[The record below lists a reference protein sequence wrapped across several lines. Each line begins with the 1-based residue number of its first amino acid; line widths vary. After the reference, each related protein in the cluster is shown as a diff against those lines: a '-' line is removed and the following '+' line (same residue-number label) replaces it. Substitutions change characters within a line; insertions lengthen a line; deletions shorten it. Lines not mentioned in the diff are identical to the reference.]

1 MDQMK
6 KKYGLILK
14 NKETTEK
21 VLKKTAVFGD
31 DDEEDDR
38 NIPVTSTNMSSASVI
53 RIQKAAE
60 REHQKAQAEDP
71 SIFDYDSNY
80 DEIQS
85 IKNEKKEESRKADK
99 NRESKYAENIIKA
112 HARRQL
118 EQFSREERQQAKERV
133 QEGDEFADKEVFV
146 TGAYRKQ
153 QEDVKKYREEEAEEA
168 RFNDMTSVQKQKL
181 WQVGFGQTLL
191 NDISRD
197 PTVIMKRK
205 KEQKNTRARLDSS
218 PSPTREKP
226 TEEIKKKSIYSDDE
240 EEEKVEDKPPKKN
253 FEGDLKPGLNTVTKK
268 AKTRAEQVRGNF
280 TPTPSSS
287 EAENSDDEDERR
299 GRRGRSKSD
308 SRERRGKSNKKEEEE
323 NVDIKHEVVKPKM
336 SLKEKLKPKKIDK
349 EARLAGL
356 KEILKQRNT
365 PEQIE
370 EMRQR
375 YFERRDSGLVVPPL

>member
-31 DDEEDDR
+31 EDEEDDR
-38 NIPVTSTNMSSASVI
+38 NIVN
-53 RIQKAAE
+53 
-60 REHQKAQAEDP
+60 P

-299 GRRGRSKSD
+299 GRRGRKKEGRRGRSKSD

-323 NVDIKHEVVKPKM
+323 NVDIKPEVVKPKM

-370 EMRQR
+370 EMR
-375 YFERRDSGLVVPPL
+375 